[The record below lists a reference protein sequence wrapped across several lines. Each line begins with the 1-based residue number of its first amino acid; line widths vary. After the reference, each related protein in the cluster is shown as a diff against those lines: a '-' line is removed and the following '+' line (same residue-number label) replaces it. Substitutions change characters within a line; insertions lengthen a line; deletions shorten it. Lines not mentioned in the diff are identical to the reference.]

1 VKDEKQQDPETRA
14 RSVALRL
21 LARREHSRQELFL
34 KLRQR
39 KIEPDVIDTVL
50 DEYEAEGWL
59 DDQRFAD
66 VFTRQRMDMGYGP
79 VRILAELQQRGVHQ
93 SPECLNEVSEEY
105 WCELAARLRER
116 RFGLAPVNDDLAE
129 KLRQARFLARRGFS
143 SSQVEKALGV
153 RDLDELSF

>member
-1 VKDEKQQDPETRA
+1 MKDEKQQDPETRA